1 MTLRTIL
8 MAMGQKPVLRAPIS
22 DDGEGGNADDN
33 NVNGDDTVDDPDDD
47 SDDDTGD
54 DDGDDEDADEDADD
68 DDDGDTGDDGDQEDT
83 GKGAEKRIRKLV
95 EEKND
100 LKDEVEKLKKLA
112 GDDGK
117 AILAAA
123 EATGILPGLMTKD
136 EAKAF
141 RDMQDIPGIIERY
154 EDWLDDHSAD
164 DELDL
169 GGGETMSYGDVKK
182 RVRKLRSALANL
194 KETYGERRK
203 VLSGKVREIF
213 ETGLAALKAG
223 WKPDGKKT
231 EAKKGKKKQP
241 KEEKPT
247 GKNPRE
253 HQRRGREWEGEVEDE
268 DDLEN
273 FIAAE
278 NRKNRRKG

>member
-54 DDGDDEDADEDADD
+54 DDDDADEDADEE
-68 DDDGDTGDDGDQEDT
+68 GDEDDQEKA

-154 EDWLDDHSAD
+154 DDWLDDHGPD
-164 DELDL
+164 DELEL

-182 RVRKLRSALANL
+182 RVRKLRTMLADL
-194 KETYGERRK
+194 KETYGDRRK
-203 VLSGKVREIF
+203 ELSGRVREIF
-213 ETGLAALKAG
+213 ETGVAALKAG
-223 WKPDGKKT
+223 WKPGAKKT

-241 KEEKPT
+241 TDRPSGTKKPT
-247 GKNPRE
+247 PKAGKRSKW
-253 HQRRGREWEGEVEDE
+253 GDV
-268 DDLEN
+268 DDN
-273 FIAAE
+273 DSFVRMIAAQE
-278 NRKNRRKG
+278 E

>member
-8 MAMGQKPVLRAPIS
+8 MAMGQKPVLCAPIS
-22 DDGEGGNADDN
+22 DDGGGGNADDN
-33 NVNGDDTVDDPDDD
+33 NANADDAGDDPDDD
-47 SDDDTGD
+47 SDDDDTGD
-54 DDGDDEDADEDADD
+54 DDGDDEDADDDGD
-68 DDDGDTGDDGDQEDT
+68 DDDGDTGDDDDQDET

-100 LKDEVEKLKKLA
+100 LKGEVEKLKKLA

-136 EAKAF
+136 EAQAF

-154 EDWLDDHSAD
+154 DDWLDDHGPD
-164 DELDL
+164 DELEI
-169 GGGETMSYGDVKK
+169 GGGQTMSYGDVKK
-182 RVRKLRSALANL
+182 RVRKLRTMLADL
-194 KETYGERRK
+194 KETYGDRRK
-203 VLSGKVREIF
+203 ELSGRVREIF
-213 ETGLAALKAG
+213 ETGVAALKAG
-223 WKPDGKKT
+223 WKPGAKKT
-231 EAKKGKKKQP
+231 EAKKGRKKQP

-253 HQRRGREWEGEVEDE
+253 LPRRGREWEGEVEDE

>member
-1 MTLRTIL
+1 MKHLLFNLGRPNICL
-8 MAMGQKPVLRAPIS
+8 APV
-22 DDGEGGNADDN
+22 DDEGGAGGNAPAPLDDTDEDDE
-33 NVNGDDTVDDPDDD
+33 GDDDAD
-47 SDDDTGD
+47 DDDTGD
-54 DDGDDEDADEDADD
+54 DDDEDADEDADEE
-68 DDDGDTGDDGDQEDT
+68 GDGDQDDDEA

-95 EEKND
+95 EEKNG
-100 LKDEVEKLKKLA
+100 LKDEVERLKKLA

-141 RDMQDIPGIIERY
+141 RDMQDIPGVIERY
-154 EDWLDDHSAD
+154 EDWLDDHDAD

-169 GGGETMSYGDVKK
+169 GGGETMGYGDVKK
-182 RVRKLRSALANL
+182 RVRRLRNALADL

-203 VLSGKVREIF
+203 ELSGKVREIF

-223 WKPDGKKT
+223 WKPGAKKT
-231 EAKKGKKKQP
+231 EAKKDAKKQP

-253 HQRRGREWEGEVEDE
+253 LPRRGREWEGEVEDE

-278 NRKNRRKG
+278 NRKRRKV

>member
-1 MTLRTIL
+1 MNWTTLIL
-8 MAMGQKPVLRAPIS
+8 GRPKTYLAPVDDEGGGDGPEVEETEETADDTDEDDED
-22 DDGEGGNADDN
+22 DDGD
-33 NVNGDDTVDDPDDD
+33 
-47 SDDDTGD
+47 DDDTGD
-54 DDGDDEDADEDADD
+54 DDGE
-68 DDDGDTGDDGDQEDT
+68 DDDGDDEEGDEDDQEKA

-95 EEKND
+95 EEKNS
-100 LKDEVEKLKKLA
+100 LKAELEKARKLA

-141 RDMQDIPGIIERY
+141 RDMQDIPGVIERY

-164 DELDL
+164 DELEL

-182 RVRKLRSALANL
+182 RVRKLRGALADL

-253 HQRRGREWEGEVEDE
+253 LPRRGREWEGEVEDE